1 MNAYQILGI
10 ISQIDTEMDEKS
22 ANNKISTNVM
32 KYINSYL
39 EEIKRTINDE
49 NIGIDKKVNKIN
61 ENILSAMRVVVSYIK
76 IDSKDKRIIYNAS
89 KKSNIDDEINCIDK
103 CNKLQGKDAYEMLNV
118 SKGSFAYINSEIANN
133 VYNIYTTIM
142 CECRLEYMEK
152 SISTIINLKKYAW
165 AFNKIYSEDAR
176 ELYNIDLYEEEKRPK
191 YKQLCIMGD
200 QKIEEIGKAN
210 ILKNNQPSACTFNC
224 GISERYSTISVIN
237 TSVIEYGFFM
247 IPNEK
252 EIKQYRV
259 IKQMNNGTTHENVVF
274 TNIDYCKL
282 YDDIEY
288 RKNVVNNLLSDCS
301 ITMGRKY
308 LAGYIGKI
316 NKIGNIEFDIEDIAI
331 CKKIGG

>member
-152 SISTIINLKKYAW
+152 SISTIINLKNTPGLLIKYTLKMQE
-165 AFNKIYSEDAR
+165 NYIILICTKKKKD
-176 ELYNIDLYEEEKRPK
+176 LNISNYVLWEIRKSKKLEKQT
-191 YKQLCIMGD
+191 Y
-200 QKIEEIGKAN
+200 
-210 ILKNNQPSACTFNC
+210 
-224 GISERYSTISVIN
+224 
-237 TSVIEYGFFM
+237 
-247 IPNEK
+247 
-252 EIKQYRV
+252 
-259 IKQMNNGTTHENVVF
+259 
-274 TNIDYCKL
+274 
-282 YDDIEY
+282 
-288 RKNVVNNLLSDCS
+288 
-301 ITMGRKY
+301 
-308 LAGYIGKI
+308 
-316 NKIGNIEFDIEDIAI
+316 
-331 CKKIGG
+331 

>member
-10 ISQIDTEMDEKS
+10 ISQIDIEMDEKS
-22 ANNKISTNVM
+22 ADNKISANVM

-49 NIGIDKKVNKIN
+49 NIVINKKVKKIN

-76 IDSKDKRIIYNAS
+76 IDSKDKRLIYNANNKAS
-89 KKSNIDDEINCIDK
+89 IDDEINRIDES
-103 CNKLQGKDAYEMLNV
+103 NRLQGKDAYEMLNI
-118 SKGSFAYINSEIANN
+118 SEKSGLYIDNEIINN
-133 VYNIYTTIM
+133 VYNIYKTIM
-142 CECRLEYMEK
+142 YEYSFNSLEK

-165 AFNKIYSEDAR
+165 AFYKIYSDEAR
-176 ELYNIDLYEEEKRPK
+176 ERYNLDLYEEKKRPE

-200 QKIEEIGKAN
+200 RKIEDIGKAN
-210 ILKNNQPSACTFNC
+210 ILENNKPSTCVFNC
-224 GISERYSTISVIN
+224 GISERYTTISVIN
-237 TSVIEYGFFM
+237 TSIIEYGFFM

-252 EIKQYRV
+252 EIKQYRI
-259 IKQMNNGTTHENVVF
+259 IKQMNNGTIHENIVF
-274 TNIDYCKL
+274 TNIDYCRL

-301 ITMGRKY
+301 INMGKKY

-316 NKIGNIEFDIEDIAI
+316 NKIGNIEFDIEDIAV